1 MVNASS
7 SNRRREPGARLATCA
22 WLGLL
27 LLFAAPFGAS
37 RTAPQIEET
46 DVFVAGHDAVH
57 TYRIPAMIATKNGT
71 VLVFCEGRRVSSED
85 GSPTNL
91 VLKRSLGNSG
101 AWTPGQAARRGE
113 MIWQPMQV
121 LLTSKAGEAYMN
133 PVPIINESDGT
144 ILLLVNPYPQPYKD
158 EPVHILLMKSRDE
171 GATWSAPIDITG
183 GTGLKELGPG
193 IGIQMQ
199 NGRLVAPVYDGVIFS
214 DDHGKTW
221 KTGGKISGPF
231 SETQVV
237 ELADGSLMLNVRQGG
252 HRAVVISK
260 DGGQTWGKRR
270 VDMTL
275 TEPEEYVGCEASL
288 IRYTQK
294 KFGYA
299 KNRLLFSNPAD
310 LNHRFDMTV
319 RMSYDEGETWPV
331 AKRIKKGPG
340 GYSSLTVFPDG
351 TIGLVYE
358 SGREFGT
365 ISFARFNLEWLTDG
379 QDELA
384 GR

>member
-1 MVNASS
+1 
-7 SNRRREPGARLATCA
+7 
-22 WLGLL
+22 
-27 LLFAAPFGAS
+27 
-37 RTAPQIEET
+37 
-46 DVFVAGHDAVH
+46 
-57 TYRIPAMIATKNGT
+57 
-71 VLVFCEGRRVSSED
+71 
-85 GSPTNL
+85 
-91 VLKRSLGNSG
+91 
-101 AWTPGQAARRGE
+101 
-113 MIWQPMQV
+113 
-121 LLTSKAGEAYMN
+121 
-133 PVPIINESDGT
+133 
-144 ILLLVNPYPQPYKD
+144 
-158 EPVHILLMKSRDE
+158 
-171 GATWSAPIDITG
+171 
-183 GTGLKELGPG
+183 
-193 IGIQMQ
+193 
-199 NGRLVAPVYDGVIFS
+199 
-214 DDHGKTW
+214 
-221 KTGGKISGPF
+221 
-231 SETQVV
+231 
-237 ELADGSLMLNVRQGG
+237 MLNVRQGG
-252 HRAVVISK
+252 HRAVVMSK

-275 TEPEEYVGCEASL
+275 TEPEEYVGCEASF
-288 IRYTQK
+288 IRYTRM

-331 AKRIKKGPG
+331 AKRIKKGSG